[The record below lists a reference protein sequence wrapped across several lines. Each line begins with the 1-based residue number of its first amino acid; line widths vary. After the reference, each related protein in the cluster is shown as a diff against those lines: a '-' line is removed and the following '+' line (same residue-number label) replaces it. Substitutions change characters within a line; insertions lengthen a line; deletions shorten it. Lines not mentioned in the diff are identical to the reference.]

1 MLWRRRSP
9 VFLIEVV
16 QASCTTRSRRPDQH
30 EGHPVHVGRRLSVQ
44 PAVGQTGRRT
54 TTPGPLCWR
63 YTHEAKAVDMSEITE
78 LIEGATR
85 GDATCLDRLYQLLY
99 ADLRRIAHA
108 KLRFGHGP
116 TLLDTTSLVHES
128 YLRLVKLGQ
137 LRVQDRSHFLAYVA
151 RVMRSVIVDLVR
163 ESRAERRGGNQ
174 KLVTLDTGV
183 HDGVR
188 AGDDEILAVH
198 EALEELAAIDQRLV
212 RVVEMRFFVGLE
224 MEEIALALDVG
235 KRTVER
241 DWEKA
246 RSFLY
251 VALRRG

>member
-1 MLWRRRSP
+1 
-9 VFLIEVV
+9 
-16 QASCTTRSRRPDQH
+16 
-30 EGHPVHVGRRLSVQ
+30 
-44 PAVGQTGRRT
+44 
-54 TTPGPLCWR
+54 
-63 YTHEAKAVDMSEITE
+63 MSEIAE
-78 LIEGATR
+78 LIQGATR
-85 GDATCLDRLYQLLY
+85 GDATCVDRLYQLLY

-128 YLRLVKLGQ
+128 YLRLVQLEQ
-137 LRVQDRSHFLAYVA
+137 LRVQDRSHFLSYAA

-163 ESRAERRGGNQ
+163 ESRAERRGGGQ
-174 KLVTLDTGV
+174 VLVTLDAGV
-183 HDGVR
+183 SDAAP

-198 EALEELAAIDQRLV
+198 EALEELAAIDPRLV
-212 RVVEMRFFVGLE
+212 RVVELRFFVGLD
-224 MEEIALALDVG
+224 MDEISLALDVG

-251 VALRRG
+251 AALERG

>member
-1 MLWRRRSP
+1 
-9 VFLIEVV
+9 
-16 QASCTTRSRRPDQH
+16 
-30 EGHPVHVGRRLSVQ
+30 
-44 PAVGQTGRRT
+44 
-54 TTPGPLCWR
+54 
-63 YTHEAKAVDMSEITE
+63 MSEITE
-78 LIEGATR
+78 LIQGATR
-85 GDATCLDRLYQLLY
+85 GDTACVDRLYQLLY

-128 YLRLVKLGQ
+128 YLRLVQLDQ
-137 LRVQDRSHFLAYVA
+137 LRVQDRSHFLAYAA

-163 ESRAERRGGNQ
+163 ESRAERRGGGQ
-174 KLVTLDTGV
+174 VLLTLDTGV
-183 HDGVR
+183 SN
-188 AGDDEILAVH
+188 APTGDDEILAVH

-212 RVVEMRFFVGLE
+212 RVVEMRFFVGLD

-251 VALRRG
+251 AALKRG